1 MKIAFLMY
9 VHLKVV
15 LTETRRQTINHLK
28 IPVKITPLYI
38 ASVKCLQRDR
48 WRSVS
53 VLYMLKVKITNAI
66 VVFSYIFLLLL

>member
-1 MKIAFLMY
+1 MKIAFLTY

-28 IPVKITPLYI
+28 ISVKITPLYI

-48 WRSVS
+48 LRSVS
-53 VLYMLKVKITNAI
+53 VLYMLKV
-66 VVFSYIFLLLL
+66 